1 MRARELQHFSRMV
14 VAHDKLCEMS
24 IRIKELSDKSIL
36 ILIFLSVGFAVW
48 GLLEATPVPSPAH
61 LHWWICAVYP
71 VIPGSCF

>member
-48 GLLEATPVPSPAH
+48 GAVGSYSSP
-61 LHWWICAVYP
+61 
-71 VIPGSCF
+71 